1 MTPFTI
7 INARILTLAGR
18 AGPRRGAAAG
28 DLGIIEHGYVQVI
41 DGRIAESGRGEPTGP
56 LGSVVDAGG
65 CVLLPGFVDCHTH
78 ACWAGDRY
86 DEADQRLAGVPYL
99 TILERGGGI
108 MSTVRAT
115 RAASQSDLAALTLA
129 RFREAARLG
138 TTTIEAKSGYGLTPD
153 DELKML
159 RAIHDAARST
169 PQLVRAT
176 FLGAHAKDPANPDF
190 VRETI
195 EVTLPRAVAAFP
207 GIVCDAFCEQGAWS
221 LDECMRLFTHARR
234 LGCPLRVH
242 ADQFN
247 PLGMTSAAVEIGAL
261 SVDHLEA
268 STDAEIA
275 RLASSAT
282 IGVALPGCGFHL
294 DGRFAPARALLDQNG
309 ALAIA
314 TNCNPG
320 SSPTLSMAFVIAIAV
335 RHLELTPAEAIVAA
349 TINAAC
355 VLGLEDRVGSIEPG
369 KRADLQLLASR
380 DERSL
385 AYQYAGSGPQQV
397 WIAGTP
403 VGPVSAH

>member
-1 MTPFTI
+1 MPPFTI
-7 INARILTLAGR
+7 INARVLTMAGR
-18 AGPRRGAAAG
+18 TGSRRGAAAG
-28 DLGIIEHGYVQVI
+28 DLGVIERGYVRVL
-41 DGRIAESGRGEPTGP
+41 DGRIEDVGHGEPAGP
-56 LGSVVDAGG
+56 LGSVVDAQG

-86 DEADQRLAGVPYL
+86 DEADQRLAGVAYL

-115 RAASQSDLAALTLA
+115 RAASQSELAALTLG
-129 RFREAARLG
+129 RLREAAGLG
-138 TTTIEAKSGYGLTPD
+138 TTTIEVKSGYGLTPD

-159 RAIHDAARST
+159 RAIHEAARST
-169 PQLVRAT
+169 PQMVRAT
-176 FLGAHAKDPANPDF
+176 FLGAHAKDPAHPDF

-221 LDECMRLFTHARR
+221 LDECLQLFAHARR
-234 LGCPLRVH
+234 LGCPVRVH
-242 ADQFN
+242 ADQFHA
-247 PLGMTSAAVEIGAL
+247 LGMTSAAVEMGAL

-268 STDAEIA
+268 STNVEIA

-320 SSPTLSMAFVIAIAV
+320 SSPTLSMAFVIALAV

-355 VLGLEDRVGSIEPG
+355 VLGLDDRVGSIERG
-369 KRADLQLLASR
+369 KRADLQLLASH

-385 AYQYAGSGPQQV
+385 AYQYAGSGPRHV

-403 VGPVSAH
+403 V